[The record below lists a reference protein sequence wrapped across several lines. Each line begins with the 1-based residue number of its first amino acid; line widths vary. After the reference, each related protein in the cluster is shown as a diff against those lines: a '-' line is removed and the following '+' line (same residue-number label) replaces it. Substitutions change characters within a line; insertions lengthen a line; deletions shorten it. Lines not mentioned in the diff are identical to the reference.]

1 MSKVLACCYTRFST
15 DHQNQSSTIGQ
26 LKAIKAYCERNNIE
40 LIDTY
45 IDEAQT
51 GTNMNRK
58 NFQKMIADAPTA
70 LWDTV
75 VVYNMSRLSRSV
87 KDTLVIKEEFKKMGK
102 KILSVIENQD
112 DTPEGD
118 FFNLITYG
126 MNELFVKQFKR
137 DSWRGL
143 LVNANDCKAQGGKPP
158 FGYSIGVDR
167 KYVVNDE
174 EAEVVRI
181 VFDMT
186 IKGYSYREIAKYLND
201 NGYRNK
207 GKEFK
212 IYFTD
217 MLRNEKYTGVY
228 IWNLRER
235 KDKLGI
241 RTNRKYKP
249 SNEIIKIEGG
259 MPKIIDK
266 DIFEKVQQIMN
277 ERKINYKYKGPKAK
291 YLLSRVLFCGNCG
304 YSVSGGYTW
313 SGSNKNLRKY
323 YKCGNKKCK
332 CKDINMCYLDKY
344 VKDLIYKMILNPNA
358 TDSYQQFINTYQE
371 IRKQELDE
379 KIQQIQ
385 DNKKRL
391 KEEFKDLASRLNSA
405 FDETYVELTKLIGK
419 NTNERTLLDTEE
431 IKLKEELHFISK
443 ITKSKICSIITA
455 EKNKIKTEGF
465 SNIINKVLHKIEVN
479 NTTIDTYVDLSY
491 LFQIVDREGRVYVK
505 ISIPRELV
513 AFANEYDKIDFS
525 IKKFEKILNEELM
538 QKINK
543 INTGF
548 HC

>member
-167 KYVVNDE
+167 KYVINEE

-385 DNKKRL
+385 DDKKRL

-538 QKINK
+538 RKINK